1 MDIRGIIVHPED
13 LTVSWLDRM
22 EKAHLN
28 TLGLHPVGGRRAPL
42 TLQAAIEAFDTPES
56 KNLREEAKKR
66 GITVEYEAHALGWLM
81 PKEKFETHP
90 DWFRMNENG
99 ERINDFNCCPGSPEA
114 MEYLSERTYEL
125 AKKLDTGVDHYF
137 FWPDDIAGGSCF
149 CEKCRG
155 LSAGDQQLR
164 LVNAMLRGLK
174 RYRPT
179 ATLSYLA
186 YHDSLMVPT
195 QTLPEEGV
203 TLEYAPFNRDPH
215 APMDDPASE
224 KNAKETACLPALLD
238 FFGKKHSRV
247 LEYWTDNSM
256 YSNWTKPPKPF
267 VLDEKVMERD
277 AAYYKKLG
285 FEEITAFGCYLGPDY
300 DELYGE
306 IDLKRYGEILEKA

>member
-99 ERINDFNCCPGSPEA
+99 ERTNDFNCCPGNSEA

-174 RYRPT
+174 RCRPT

-215 APMDDPASE
+215 VPMDDPTSE

-238 FFGKKHSRV
+238 FFGKKRSRV

-267 VLDEKVMERD
+267 KLDEKVMERD

>member
-1 MDIRGIIVHPED
+1 MEIRGIIVHPEE

-22 EKAHLN
+22 AEAHLN

-56 KNLREEAKKR
+56 KCLREEAEKR
-66 GITVEYEAHALGWLM
+66 GISVEYEAHALGWLM
-81 PKEKFETHP
+81 PREEFGAHP
-90 DWFRMNENG
+90 DWFRMNAEG
-99 ERINDFNCCPGSPEA
+99 ERVNDFNCCPGNPEA
-114 MEYLSERTYEL
+114 LEYLSERCCRL
-125 AKKLDTGVDHYF
+125 ARLLDTGTDRYF
-137 FWPDDIAGGSCF
+137 FWPDDIAGGGCSCP
-149 CEKCRG
+149 ECRN

-195 QTLPEEGV
+195 QTEPEEGV
-203 TLEYAPFNRDPH
+203 FLEYAPFNRDH
-215 APMDDPASE
+215 GVPMSDGKSE
-224 KNAKETACLPALLD
+224 KNAKETACLPALLE

-247 LEYWTDNSM
+247 LEYWTDNSKF
-256 YSNWTKPPKPF
+256 SNWTKPPKAF
-267 VLDEKVMERD
+267 KLDEKVMEQD
-277 AAYYKKLG
+277 AAYYKSLG

-306 IDLKRYGEILEKA
+306 VSLKRYGEILEKA